1 MTETFQPHT
10 PARFW
15 QCRTRRFD
23 LSRPL
28 IMGIVNV
35 TPDSFSDGGEHAG
48 FAEAI
53 AWGRKLIADGAAIL
67 DVGGESTRP
76 GAAEVTVEQELSRV
90 IPVVKAFSQEGFAV
104 SVDTSKPEVMG
115 EALAAGAEILNDVRA
130 FELPGA
136 EEVAG
141 KSGAGLILMHMQG
154 TPKTMQN
161 NPNYVDLIG
170 DIETYLTGREQALRR
185 AGADL
190 ERICWDAGFGFGKT
204 VGHNLTLLKHTER
217 FVASGRPYLAAL
229 SRKSFLGAVTNQPE
243 AGKRVVS
250 SVAAALMAV
259 ERGAQ
264 LVRVHDVAA
273 TREALSV
280 WQALKEAR

>member
-90 IPVVKAFSQEGFAV
+90 IPVVKALSQEGFAV

-130 FELPGA
+130 FELP
-136 EEVAG
+136 
-141 KSGAGLILMHMQG
+141 
-154 TPKTMQN
+154 
-161 NPNYVDLIG
+161 
-170 DIETYLTGREQALRR
+170 
-185 AGADL
+185 GADL

>member
-76 GAAEVTVEQELSRV
+76 
-90 IPVVKAFSQEGFAV
+90 
-104 SVDTSKPEVMG
+104 G

-204 VGHNLTLLKHTER
+204 VGHNLTLLKYSER

>member
-90 IPVVKAFSQEGFAV
+90 IPVVKALSQECRWTRV
-104 SVDTSKPEVMG
+104 SP
-115 EALAAGAEILNDVRA
+115 R
-130 FELPGA
+130 
-136 EEVAG
+136 
-141 KSGAGLILMHMQG
+141 
-154 TPKTMQN
+154 
-161 NPNYVDLIG
+161 
-170 DIETYLTGREQALRR
+170 
-185 AGADL
+185 
-190 ERICWDAGFGFGKT
+190 
-204 VGHNLTLLKHTER
+204 
-217 FVASGRPYLAAL
+217 
-229 SRKSFLGAVTNQPE
+229 
-243 AGKRVVS
+243 
-250 SVAAALMAV
+250 
-259 ERGAQ
+259 
-264 LVRVHDVAA
+264 
-273 TREALSV
+273 
-280 WQALKEAR
+280 